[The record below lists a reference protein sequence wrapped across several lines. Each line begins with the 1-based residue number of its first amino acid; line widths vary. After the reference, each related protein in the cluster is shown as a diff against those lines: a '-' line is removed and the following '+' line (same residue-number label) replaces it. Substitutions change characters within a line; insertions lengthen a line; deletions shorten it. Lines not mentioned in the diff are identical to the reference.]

1 VLSFLADPMRS
12 PSHLARLRA
21 RRNAPESTPA
31 RAVRGSGRG
40 GWIVPAALLLVS
52 TILASP
58 ASAGNPVV
66 ELTGRIEPDAAGGAR
81 IVAVAQVA
89 KGYHV
94 NAHRPDEDFLIPTVL
109 TLSSPAVTF
118 DEPEYPTPIA
128 QRFAFAGDKPL
139 LVYDGRFEIVA
150 RARPAPTA
158 PVELRLRYQACDDER
173 CLPPATAQATLQ
185 VGDASAASGDET
197 GRSPAELKLARDP
210 NASLLSRWLE
220 SASLPAALA
229 VTLLL
234 GLTLNLTP
242 CVYPLVSVTIGY
254 FGSQSGGSRRAWPLA
269 CAYVLGITL
278 SFAVLGVSAAL
289 FGGLFGAPLQ
299 QPAVLVAIAGVMV
312 FLAGASFGFYEV
324 RAPAALV
331 NRFGGSS
338 TGLGGALL
346 MGLTM
351 GIVAAPCIGPVV
363 LGLLVY
369 VGAQRDAG
377 LGFLLFFVLGLGMGL
392 PYLLL
397 ASAAGAIRTL
407 PRSGEW
413 LAWVNRLFGTLLLG
427 MALYFVSPLLD
438 EAVLRV
444 VIPLYLA
451 AAGVYL
457 GFVERSARSLRWF
470 ALGRR
475 AFGVVVVLFAAWVA
489 LPSAQAREGI
499 RWLPLSPDALDRARS
514 AGRPAIVE
522 FAADWCL
529 PCLEMKRSTF
539 VDPEVTREAERFA
552 TLVADVTESS
562 PRNDALLAEFA
573 VVGVPTIIFYG
584 PDGEEVDR
592 LVGFVDAETFART
605 MRRVDGATDAP
616 DDDAPSLTRF
626 GEERRDIVAAESRV
640 HAADHVGAERVDIEP
655 AAREQLGDQI
665 VAAGRH
671 E

>member
-1 VLSFLADPMRS
+1 VRRSDRDRLAW
-12 PSHLARLRA
+12 LL
-21 RRNAPESTPA
+21 PA
-31 RAVRGSGRG
+31 
-40 GWIVPAALLLVS
+40 ILLLV
-52 TILASP
+52 LAAP
-58 ASAGNPVV
+58 AHGAGSPVV
-66 ELTGRIEPDAAGGAR
+66 ELSGRIEPDGGGAAR
-81 IVAVAQVA
+81 IVAVAVVA
-89 KGYHV
+89 KGFHV
-94 NAHRPDEDFLIPTVL
+94 NAHKPDEEFLIPTVL
-109 TLSSPAVTF
+109 TLASPGVTF
-118 DEPEYPTPIA
+118 ETPEYPTPVA
-128 QRFAFAGDKPL
+128 QRFAFAEKPL
-139 LVYDGRFEIVA
+139 LVHDGRFEITSL
-150 RARPAPTA
+150 ARPAPTS
-158 PVELRLRYQACDDER
+158 PVELKLRYQACDDER
-173 CLPPATAQATLQ
+173 CLPPVTVQATLEP
-185 VGDASAASGDET
+185 GDAAAT
-197 GRSPAELKLARDP
+197 GAAQPRTPVEQLARDP
-210 NASLLSRWLE
+210 NASLLSRWLAG
-220 SASLPAALA
+220 ASLPAALL
-229 VTLLL
+229 VTLFL

-254 FGSQSGGSRRAWPLA
+254 FGSQSTTGSGRAWPLA

-278 SFAVLGVSAAL
+278 SFAVLGVTAAM

-299 QPAVLVAIAGVMV
+299 HPAVLIAIAAVMV
-312 FLAGASFGFYEV
+312 ALAGASFGFYEV

-369 VGAQRDAG
+369 VGAQRDPA
-377 LGFLLFFVLGLGMGL
+377 LGFLLFFTLGLGMGL
-392 PYLLL
+392 PYILL
-397 ASAAGAIRTL
+397 ASAAGGIRKL

-438 EAVLRV
+438 DAVLRV
-444 VIPLYLA
+444 AIPLYLA
-451 AAGVYL
+451 AAGIYL

-475 AFGVVVVLFAAWVA
+475 AFGALVLLFAAWVA

-499 RWLPLSPDALDRARS
+499 RWQPLSPAALDRARD

-529 PCLEMKRSTF
+529 PCIEMKRSTF
-539 VDPEVTREAERFA
+539 VDPDVAREAERFT

-562 PRNDALLAEFA
+562 AHNDALLAEFA

-584 PDGEEVDR
+584 PGGREVDR

-605 MRRVDGATDAP
+605 MRRVAGDPGAPREPAP
-616 DDDAPSLTRF
+616 DRDAPSLTGL
-626 GEERRDIVAAESRV
+626 GEEGRDVVAAEARV
-640 HAADHVGAERVDIEP
+640 AAADHVGAERVDVEP
-655 AAREQLGDQI
+655 VAREK
-665 VAAGRH
+665 R
-671 E
+671 